1 MFHLR
6 VAQTTILATG
16 SALALM
22 TTALGD
28 RPMSARCWRQNLEG
42 LEKADNIS
50 PAGNRLQNRRVV
62 SKSVTGISAMGRAPL
77 AHQLIRVF

>member
-28 RPMSARCWRQNLEG
+28 RPMCARCWRQNLEG

-62 SKSVTGISAMGRAPL
+62 SQSVTGMSAMGHAPL